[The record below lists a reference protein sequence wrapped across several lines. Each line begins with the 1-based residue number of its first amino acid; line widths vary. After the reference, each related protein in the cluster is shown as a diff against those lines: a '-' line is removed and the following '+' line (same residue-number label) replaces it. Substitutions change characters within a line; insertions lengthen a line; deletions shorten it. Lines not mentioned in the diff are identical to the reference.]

1 MVTRVERFLERRIL
15 RHHPRTSMDNDHP
28 ARSGDL
34 LCHSA
39 SDYLRQA
46 GPQSETLACSSD
58 DAGRLADPSR
68 SFHTTSSISL
78 RAG

>member
-1 MVTRVERFLERRIL
+1 MIIPHGLEIFF
-15 RHHPRTSMDNDHP
+15 
-28 ARSGDL
+28 
-34 LCHSA
+34 CHST

-46 GPQSETLACSSD
+46 GPQNETLACSSD
-58 DAGRLADPSR
+58 DAGRLDDPSR